1 MPGSLKNQILRN
13 GLLCCLCLL
22 AAHALIHPPIINA
35 AEPAP
40 IQFLKTWGQQGDQPG
55 EFHFPIDIVINTQDE
70 IFVTDHLN
78 DRVQKFD
85 RTGKLL
91 AQFPVLPN
99 PGGLAFDK
107 QGNLVISHIVASG
120 SSKHKIG
127 DRISIYSP
135 QGKLIRQW
143 GKPGKGPG
151 EFNCPGGIAVAVN
164 GRIYVADQSNH
175 RVQVFD
181 PTGQFL
187 FEWGKYG
194 SQPGE
199 FGGKANPNS
208 RVGGPQFL
216 AFDSEGNLWTTEGAN
231 CRVQQFTAEGKLLQH
246 WGTDADAPGGLG
258 GYFSGFGGQPV
269 KSLTGPI
276 AVCID
281 QKDRLWISAVSG
293 RVQQFSSAGKYLR
306 GCGEKQGTAAGEFYA
321 PHGMA
326 FDSHGDLYVVDA
338 YNHRIQKFTVAP

>member
-1 MPGSLKNQILRN
+1 MPGPLKKRMLRN

-22 AAHALIHPPIINA
+22 AASGLSDQSVTIA

-40 IQFLKTWGQQGDQPG
+40 IRFLKTWGQQGDQPG
-55 EFHFPIDIVINTQDE
+55 EFHFPIDIAINAGDE

-85 RTGKLL
+85 RAGKLL

-107 QGNLVISHIVASG
+107 QGNLVLSHILASG

-151 EFNCPGGIAVAVN
+151 EFNCPGGIAVADN
-164 GRIYVADQSNH
+164 GRIYVADQTNH

-187 FEWGKYG
+187 FEWGKHG

-199 FGGKANPNS
+199 FGGKGSPNS

-216 AFDSEGNLWTTEGAN
+216 AFDSKGNLWTTEGAN

-246 WGTDADAPGGLG
+246 WGTDADTPGGLG
-258 GYFSGFGGQPV
+258 GYFSGFDGKPV

-276 AVCID
+276 AVCVD

-293 RVQQFSSAGKYLR
+293 RVQQFSPAGKYLR
-306 GCGEKQGTAAGEFYA
+306 SCGEKQGTAPGEFYA

-338 YNHRIQKFTVAP
+338 YNHRIQKFAVGP

>member
-1 MPGSLKNQILRN
+1 LPGSSKKRNLKNV
-13 GLLCCLCLL
+13 LLCWLCLL
-22 AAHALIHPPIINA
+22 AIHGLTDPSISNA
-35 AEPAP
+35 EEPAP
-40 IQFLKTWGQQGDQPG
+40 IRFLKTWGQQGDQPG
-55 EFHFPIDIVINTQDE
+55 EFHFPIDIAINAGDE

-85 RTGKLL
+85 RAGKLL
-91 AQFPVLPN
+91 GQFPVLPN
-99 PGGLAFDK
+99 PGGIALDK
-107 QGNLVISHIVASG
+107 QGNLVLSHILASG

-151 EFNCPGGIAVAVN
+151 EFNCPGGIAVAAN
-164 GRIYVADQSNH
+164 GNIYVADQTNH

-199 FGGKANPNS
+199 FGGKANPKS

-231 CRVQQFTAEGKLLQH
+231 CRIQQFTSEGKLLQH
-246 WGTDADAPGGLG
+246 WGSDGDTPGGLG
-258 GYFSGFGGQPV
+258 GYFTGFGGKPA

-276 AVCID
+276 AVIID
-281 QKDRLWISAVSG
+281 KKDQLWISAVSG
-293 RVQQFSSAGKYLR
+293 RVQQFSPAGKYLR
-306 GCGEKQGTAAGEFYA
+306 GCGKKQGTAAGEFYA

-326 FDSHGDLYVVDA
+326 IDSQRNLYVVDA
-338 YNHRIQKFTVAP
+338 YNHRVQKFAVEP

>member
-164 GRIYVADQSNH
+164 GHIYVADQTNH

-187 FEWGKYG
+187 FEWGKHG

-199 FGGKANPNS
+199 FGGKATPNS

-246 WGTDADAPGGLG
+246 WGTDADTPGGLG